1 MVMNPQDEQM
11 NKPRGGLLGLFD
23 KAMKADEDTGL
34 SPLQNFA
41 AALDPLI
48 LKDLRGGEGIR
59 QQGVQRAATMSK
71 NKTVDM
77 LRQQGRNDLADAVM
91 NRTIGPKE
99 AFSVMQSEKAADTA
113 FQRQKDLAAFSA
125 GLKAPAAPKL
135 YSEFAK
141 LNADLQAGNISK
153 DQYNASVQSFLN
165 KNKMSIRPFRD
176 INRKKTKVVTVGSVK
191 IGGDNPI
198 SVQSMTNTL
207 TTDIEATINQINQ
220 ITEAGGDLVRV
231 SCPDKE
237 STQALK
243 KIIAPK
249 KNLSFSEN
257 FFHMCFG
264 KVPEKEIVKAF
275 DVSLI
280 LYAEHSFNVS
290 TFTARTITSSLS
302 DIHGAITGAIA
313 SLKGPLHGGA
323 NEEVMHMM
331 KKIKKPEN
339 ALKWINNALKNKE
352 VVMGFGH
359 RVYKS
364 GDSRVP
370 TMREYFGKVAK
381 IKKDKTFEKIYDIV
395 EKVMIK
401 KKNIHPN
408 VDYPTGPTYH
418 LMGFD
423 TDFFTPIFVI
433 SRITGWSA
441 HIMEQHA
448 ANKLIRPLAK
458 YKGSKHRTVMQLNQ
472 R

>member
-1 MVMNPQDEQM
+1 MNDDI
-11 NKPRGGLLGLFD
+11 KKGLLGIVVDETEVSKVMPEINSLTYRGYAAQDLCAQCKFEEVAYLILNKELPNKKQLKEFEKEETKERVLSKTLINILKQMPKKSHPMD
-23 KAMKADEDTGL
+23 VARTAVSVMGLEDKETNDNSSEANLRKAMRI
-34 SPLQNFA
+34 F
-41 AALDPLI
+41 
-48 LKDLRGGEGIR
+48 
-59 QQGVQRAATMSK
+59 SK
-71 NKTVDM
+71 T
-77 LRQQGRNDLADAVM
+77 
-91 NRTIGPKE
+91 P
-99 AFSVMQSEKAADTA
+99 TA
-113 FQRQKDLAAFSA
+113 LAAFYR
-125 GLKAPAAPKL
+125 L
-135 YSEFAK
+135 
-141 LNADLQAGNISK
+141 
-153 DQYNASVQSFLN
+153 
-165 KNKMSIRPFRD
+165 
-176 INRKKTKVVTVGSVK
+176 RKG
-191 IGGDNPI
+191 
-198 SVQSMTNTL
+198 
-207 TTDIEATINQINQ
+207 
-220 ITEAGGDLVRV
+220 
-231 SCPDKE
+231 
-237 STQALK
+237 K
-243 KIIAPK
+243 KIIQPK
-249 KNLSFSEN
+249 KKLTFAEN

-264 KVPEKEIVKAF
+264 KVPNKEIVKAF

-331 KKIKKPEN
+331 KKIKRPEN
-339 ALKWINNALKNKE
+339 ALKWINKALDDKN

-370 TMREYFGKVAK
+370 TMREYFKRVAI

-395 EKVMIK
+395 EKVMIERK
-401 KKNIHPN
+401 DIYPN

-441 HIMEQHA
+441 HILEQHA
-448 ANKLIRPLAK
+448 ANKLIRPLAS
-458 YKGSKHRTVMQLNQ
+458 YKGSKHRKVLELNQ

>member
-1 MVMNPQDEQM
+1 MSDDI
-11 NKPRGGLLGLFD
+11 KKGLLGIIV
-23 KAMKADEDTGL
+23 DETEISKVMPEINSLTYRGY
-34 SPLQNFA
+34 A
-41 AALDPLI
+41 AQDLCARCDFEEVAYLI
-48 LKDLRGGEGIR
+48 LNKELPNKKQLKEFKKELSKEI
-59 QQGVQRAATMSK
+59 TLSK
-71 NKTVDM
+71 NLINILKKIPKNSHPMDVART
-77 LRQQGRNDLADAVM
+77 AV
-91 NRTIGPKE
+91 
-99 AFSVMQSEKAADTA
+99 SVMGLEDKETKDNSPKANLRKAIRIFAKTPTA
-113 FQRQKDLAAFSA
+113 LAAFYR
-125 GLKAPAAPKL
+125 L
-135 YSEFAK
+135 
-141 LNADLQAGNISK
+141 
-153 DQYNASVQSFLN
+153 
-165 KNKMSIRPFRD
+165 
-176 INRKKTKVVTVGSVK
+176 RKG
-191 IGGDNPI
+191 
-198 SVQSMTNTL
+198 
-207 TTDIEATINQINQ
+207 
-220 ITEAGGDLVRV
+220 
-231 SCPDKE
+231 
-237 STQALK
+237 K

-249 KNLSFSEN
+249 KKFNFSEN

-264 KVPEKEIVKAF
+264 KVPNKEIVKAF

-339 ALKWINNALKNKE
+339 ALKWITKALKNKD

-370 TMREYFGKVAK
+370 TMREYFKRVAI

-401 KKNIHPN
+401 EKNIYPN

-448 ANKLIRPLAK
+448 ANKLIRPLAS
-458 YKGSKHRTVMQLNQ
+458 YKGSKHRKVIQLNQ

>member
-1 MVMNPQDEQM
+1 MNDDI
-11 NKPRGGLLGLFD
+11 KKGLLGIIVDETEVSKVMPEINSLTYRGYAAQDLCARCKFEEVAYLILNKELPNKKQLIQFEKEETKERVLSKNLINILKQIPKRSHPMD
-23 KAMKADEDTGL
+23 VARTAVSVMGLEDKETRDSSPKANLRKAMRI
-34 SPLQNFA
+34 F
-41 AALDPLI
+41 
-48 LKDLRGGEGIR
+48 
-59 QQGVQRAATMSK
+59 SK
-71 NKTVDM
+71 T
-77 LRQQGRNDLADAVM
+77 
-91 NRTIGPKE
+91 P
-99 AFSVMQSEKAADTA
+99 TA
-113 FQRQKDLAAFSA
+113 LAAFYR
-125 GLKAPAAPKL
+125 L
-135 YSEFAK
+135 
-141 LNADLQAGNISK
+141 
-153 DQYNASVQSFLN
+153 
-165 KNKMSIRPFRD
+165 
-176 INRKKTKVVTVGSVK
+176 RKG
-191 IGGDNPI
+191 
-198 SVQSMTNTL
+198 
-207 TTDIEATINQINQ
+207 
-220 ITEAGGDLVRV
+220 
-231 SCPDKE
+231 
-237 STQALK
+237 K
-243 KIIAPK
+243 KIIPPK
-249 KNLSFSEN
+249 KSLTFSEN

-264 KVPEKEIVKAF
+264 KVPDKEIVKAF

-339 ALKWINNALKNKE
+339 ALKWINNALKNKD

-370 TMREYFGKVAK
+370 TMREYFKRVAI
-381 IKKDKTFEKIYDIV
+381 IKKDKTFEKIYDII
-395 EKVMIK
+395 EKVMIER
-401 KKNIHPN
+401 KNIYPN

-448 ANKLIRPLAK
+448 ANKLIRPLAS
-458 YKGSKHRTVMQLNQ
+458 YKGNKHRKVLQLNQ

>member
-1 MVMNPQDEQM
+1 MSDDI
-11 NKPRGGLLGLFD
+11 KKGLLGIVV
-23 KAMKADEDTGL
+23 DETEISKVMPEINSLTYRGY
-34 SPLQNFA
+34 A
-41 AALDPLI
+41 AQDLCARCDFEEVAYLI
-48 LKDLRGGEGIR
+48 LNKELPNKKQLKEFKKKLSKEI
-59 QQGVQRAATMSK
+59 TLSK
-71 NKTVDM
+71 NLINILKQIPKKSHPMDVART
-77 LRQQGRNDLADAVM
+77 AV
-91 NRTIGPKE
+91 
-99 AFSVMQSEKAADTA
+99 SVMGLEDKETKDNSPKANLRKAIRILAKTPTA
-113 FQRQKDLAAFSA
+113 LAAFYR
-125 GLKAPAAPKL
+125 L
-135 YSEFAK
+135 
-141 LNADLQAGNISK
+141 
-153 DQYNASVQSFLN
+153 
-165 KNKMSIRPFRD
+165 
-176 INRKKTKVVTVGSVK
+176 RKG
-191 IGGDNPI
+191 
-198 SVQSMTNTL
+198 
-207 TTDIEATINQINQ
+207 
-220 ITEAGGDLVRV
+220 
-231 SCPDKE
+231 
-237 STQALK
+237 K

-264 KVPEKEIVKAF
+264 KVPNKEIVKAF

-339 ALKWINNALKNKE
+339 AFKWITKALKNKD

-370 TMREYFGKVAK
+370 TMREYFKRVAI
-381 IKKDKTFEKIYDIV
+381 IKKDKIFEKIYDIV

-401 KKNIHPN
+401 EKNIYPN

-448 ANKLIRPLAK
+448 ANKLIRPLAS
-458 YKGSKHRTVMQLNQ
+458 YKGSKHRKVMQLNQ

>member
-1 MVMNPQDEQM
+1 MSDDIKKGLSGIVVDETEISKVMPEINSLTYRGYAAQDLCVRCKFEEVAYLILNKELPNKKQLKQFEKEETKERVLSKTLINVLKQM
-11 NKPRGGLLGLFD
+11 PKKSHPMDVARTVVRGMGLEDKETKDNSSEANLR
-23 KAMKADEDTGL
+23 KAMRI
-34 SPLQNFA
+34 FA
-41 AALDPLI
+41 
-48 LKDLRGGEGIR
+48 
-59 QQGVQRAATMSK
+59 
-71 NKTVDM
+71 KTPV
-77 LRQQGRNDLADAVM
+77 A
-91 NRTIGPKE
+91 
-99 AFSVMQSEKAADTA
+99 
-113 FQRQKDLAAFSA
+113 LAAFYR
-125 GLKAPAAPKL
+125 L
-135 YSEFAK
+135 
-141 LNADLQAGNISK
+141 
-153 DQYNASVQSFLN
+153 
-165 KNKMSIRPFRD
+165 
-176 INRKKTKVVTVGSVK
+176 RKG
-191 IGGDNPI
+191 
-198 SVQSMTNTL
+198 
-207 TTDIEATINQINQ
+207 
-220 ITEAGGDLVRV
+220 
-231 SCPDKE
+231 
-237 STQALK
+237 K
-243 KIIAPK
+243 KIIPPK
-249 KNLSFSEN
+249 KKLTFAEN

-264 KVPEKEIVKAF
+264 KVPNKEIVKAF

-323 NEEVMHMM
+323 NEKVMHMM
-331 KKIKKPEN
+331 RKIKKPEN
-339 ALKWINNALKNKE
+339 ALKWINKALDNKD

-381 IKKDKTFEKIYDIV
+381 IKKDKIFEKIYEIV

-401 KKNIHPN
+401 RKNIHPN

-448 ANKLIRPLAK
+448 TNKLIRPLAS
-458 YKGSKHRTVMQLNQ
+458 YKGSKHRKVMQLNH

>member
-1 MVMNPQDEQM
+1 MSDDI
-11 NKPRGGLLGLFD
+11 KKGLLGIIV
-23 KAMKADEDTGL
+23 DETEISKVMPEINSLTYRGY
-34 SPLQNFA
+34 A
-41 AALDPLI
+41 AQDLCARCDFEEVAYLI
-48 LKDLRGGEGIR
+48 LNKELPNKKQLKEFKKELSKEI
-59 QQGVQRAATMSK
+59 TLSK
-71 NKTVDM
+71 NLIDILKKIPKNSHPMDVART
-77 LRQQGRNDLADAVM
+77 AV
-91 NRTIGPKE
+91 
-99 AFSVMQSEKAADTA
+99 SVMGLEDKETKDNSPKANLRKAIRIFAKTPTA
-113 FQRQKDLAAFSA
+113 LAAFYR
-125 GLKAPAAPKL
+125 L
-135 YSEFAK
+135 
-141 LNADLQAGNISK
+141 
-153 DQYNASVQSFLN
+153 
-165 KNKMSIRPFRD
+165 
-176 INRKKTKVVTVGSVK
+176 RKG
-191 IGGDNPI
+191 
-198 SVQSMTNTL
+198 
-207 TTDIEATINQINQ
+207 
-220 ITEAGGDLVRV
+220 
-231 SCPDKE
+231 
-237 STQALK
+237 K

-249 KNLSFSEN
+249 KKFGFSEN

-264 KVPEKEIVKAF
+264 KVPNKEIVKAF

-339 ALKWINNALKNKE
+339 ALKWITKALKNKD

-370 TMREYFGKVAK
+370 TMREYFKRVAI

-401 KKNIHPN
+401 EKNIYPN

-448 ANKLIRPLAK
+448 ANKLIRPLAS
-458 YKGSKHRTVMQLNQ
+458 YKGSKHRKVVQLNQ

>member
-1 MVMNPQDEQM
+1 MSDDI
-11 NKPRGGLLGLFD
+11 KKGLLGIVV
-23 KAMKADEDTGL
+23 DETEVSKVMPEINSLTYRGY
-34 SPLQNFA
+34 A
-41 AALDPLI
+41 AQDLCAKCKFEEVAYLI
-48 LKDLRGGEGIR
+48 LNGELPNKKQLRKFEKQERTERKLSKTLLEDIKKFPKKAHPMDVARTAVSIMGLEDKDTKDNSPEANMRKVMKIF
-59 QQGVQRAATMSK
+59 A
-71 NKTVDM
+71 KTPV
-77 LRQQGRNDLADAVM
+77 A
-91 NRTIGPKE
+91 
-99 AFSVMQSEKAADTA
+99 
-113 FQRQKDLAAFSA
+113 LAAFYRS
-125 GLKAPAAPKL
+125 
-135 YSEFAK
+135 
-141 LNADLQAGNISK
+141 
-153 DQYNASVQSFLN
+153 
-165 KNKMSIRPFRD
+165 
-176 INRKKTKVVTVGSVK
+176 RKG
-191 IGGDNPI
+191 
-198 SVQSMTNTL
+198 
-207 TTDIEATINQINQ
+207 
-220 ITEAGGDLVRV
+220 
-231 SCPDKE
+231 
-237 STQALK
+237 K
-243 KIIAPK
+243 KIISPK
-249 KNLSFSEN
+249 NNLSFSEN

-264 KVPEKEIVKAF
+264 KVPNKDIVKAF

-331 KKIKKPEN
+331 NKIKKPEN
-339 ALKWINNALKNKE
+339 ALKWINKALDNKD

-381 IKKDKTFEKIYDIV
+381 IKKDKKFEKIYDIV
-395 EKVMIK
+395 EKVMIER
-401 KKNIHPN
+401 KNIHPN

-441 HIMEQHA
+441 HIIEQHA
-448 ANKLIRPLAK
+448 ANKLIRPLAS
-458 YKGSKHRTVMQLNQ
+458 YKGSQHRRVVQLNQ

>member
-1 MVMNPQDEQM
+1 MSNDI
-11 NKPRGGLLGLFD
+11 KKGLLGIIVDETEISKVMPEINSLTYRGYAAQDLCEACRFEEVAYLILNKD
-23 KAMKADEDTGL
+23 LPNSIQLKKFEKEERNARELTKNLYEIIKHMPKKSHPMDVARTAVSVLGLEDKETADSSHEANMRKAMRI
-34 SPLQNFA
+34 FA
-41 AALDPLI
+41 
-48 LKDLRGGEGIR
+48 
-59 QQGVQRAATMSK
+59 
-71 NKTVDM
+71 KT
-77 LRQQGRNDLADAVM
+77 
-91 NRTIGPKE
+91 P
-99 AFSVMQSEKAADTA
+99 TA
-113 FQRQKDLAAFSA
+113 LAAF
-125 GLKAPAAPKL
+125 
-135 YSEFAK
+135 Y
-141 LNADLQAGNISK
+141 
-153 DQYNASVQSFLN
+153 
-165 KNKMSIRPFRD
+165 R
-176 INRKKTKVVTVGSVK
+176 
-191 IGGDNPI
+191 
-198 SVQSMTNTL
+198 
-207 TTDIEATINQINQ
+207 
-220 ITEAGGDLVRV
+220 VRNG
-231 SCPDKE
+231 
-237 STQALK
+237 K
-243 KIIAPK
+243 KIIKPK
-249 KNLSFSEN
+249 KTLSFAEN
-257 FFHMCFG
+257 FFYMCFG
-264 KVPEKEIVKAF
+264 KVPQKEIVKAF

-331 KKIKKPEN
+331 KKIKKPEY
-339 ALKWINNALKNKE
+339 ALKWIKNALKNKE

-401 KKNIHPN
+401 EKNIYPN

-448 ANKLIRPLAK
+448 ANKLIRPLAQ
-458 YKGSKHRTVMQLNQ
+458 YKGNKHRKVMQLNQ

>member
-1 MVMNPQDEQM
+1 MSDEI
-11 NKPRGGLLGLFD
+11 KKGLLGIVVDETTVSQVMPDINSLTYRGYAVQDLCEKCTFEEVAYLVLNGELPNKIQLKKFIKEERLD
-23 KAMKADEDTGL
+23 RTLSKQILSDIQKMPKKAHPMDVVRTAVSLMALEDRDTKDNSPKA
-34 SPLQNFA
+34 NMRKAIRIFA
-41 AALDPLI
+41 
-48 LKDLRGGEGIR
+48 
-59 QQGVQRAATMSK
+59 
-71 NKTVDM
+71 KTPI
-77 LRQQGRNDLADAVM
+77 A
-91 NRTIGPKE
+91 
-99 AFSVMQSEKAADTA
+99 
-113 FQRQKDLAAFSA
+113 LAAF
-125 GLKAPAAPKL
+125 
-135 YSEFAK
+135 
-141 LNADLQAGNISK
+141 
-153 DQYNASVQSFLN
+153 
-165 KNKMSIRPFRD
+165 FRS
-176 INRKKTKVVTVGSVK
+176 RKG
-191 IGGDNPI
+191 
-198 SVQSMTNTL
+198 
-207 TTDIEATINQINQ
+207 
-220 ITEAGGDLVRV
+220 
-231 SCPDKE
+231 
-237 STQALK
+237 K
-243 KIIAPK
+243 KIISPK

-264 KVPEKEIVKAF
+264 KVPSNEIVKAF

-331 KKIKKPEN
+331 NKIKKPEN
-339 ALKWINNALKNKE
+339 ALKWINNALDKKD

-359 RVYKS
+359 RVYKK

-370 TMREYFGKVAK
+370 TMEKYFKKVSK
-381 IKKDKTFEKIYDIV
+381 IKKDKKFIKIYDIV
-395 EKVMIK
+395 KNVMIQR
-401 KKNIHPN
+401 KNIHPN

-458 YKGSKHRTVMQLNQ
+458 YKGSKHRKVMELNY

>member
-1 MVMNPQDEQM
+1 MSEEI
-11 NKPRGGLLGLFD
+11 KKGLLGIVV
-23 KAMKADEDTGL
+23 DETEVSKVMPEINSLTYRGY
-34 SPLQNFA
+34 A
-41 AALDPLI
+41 AQDLCAKCKFEEVAYLI
-48 LKDLRGGEGIR
+48 LNGELPDKQQLKRFEKEERKERYLSKTIIEDIKKFPKKAHPMDVARTAVSIMGLEDKDTKDNSPEANMRKVMRIF
-59 QQGVQRAATMSK
+59 A
-71 NKTVDM
+71 KTPV
-77 LRQQGRNDLADAVM
+77 A
-91 NRTIGPKE
+91 
-99 AFSVMQSEKAADTA
+99 
-113 FQRQKDLAAFSA
+113 LAAFYRS
-125 GLKAPAAPKL
+125 
-135 YSEFAK
+135 
-141 LNADLQAGNISK
+141 
-153 DQYNASVQSFLN
+153 
-165 KNKMSIRPFRD
+165 
-176 INRKKTKVVTVGSVK
+176 RKG
-191 IGGDNPI
+191 
-198 SVQSMTNTL
+198 
-207 TTDIEATINQINQ
+207 
-220 ITEAGGDLVRV
+220 
-231 SCPDKE
+231 
-237 STQALK
+237 K
-243 KIIAPK
+243 KIIMPK

-264 KVPEKEIVKAF
+264 KVPNKDIVKAF

-331 KKIKKPEN
+331 NKIKKPNN
-339 ALKWINNALKNKE
+339 ALKWINNALDNKD
-352 VVMGFGH
+352 VIMGFGH

-381 IKKDKTFEKIYDIV
+381 IKKDKKFEKIYDIV
-395 EKVMIK
+395 EKVMIER
-401 KKNIHPN
+401 KNIHPN

-441 HIMEQHA
+441 HIFEQHA
-448 ANKLIRPLAK
+448 ANKLIRPLAS
-458 YKGSKHRTVMQLNQ
+458 YKGNKHRKVVPINQ

>member
-1 MVMNPQDEQM
+1 MSEDI
-11 NKPRGGLLGLFD
+11 KKGLLGIVV
-23 KAMKADEDTGL
+23 DETEVSKVMPEINSLTYRGY
-34 SPLQNFA
+34 A
-41 AALDPLI
+41 AQDLCAKCKFEEVAYLI
-48 LKDLRGGEGIR
+48 LNGELPNKKQLKQFENQERKERKLSKTLLEDIKRFPKKAHPMDVARTAVSIMGLEDKETKDNSPK
-59 QQGVQRAATMSK
+59 ANMK
-71 NKTVDM
+71 K
-77 LRQQGRNDLADAVM
+77 VM
-91 NRTIGPKE
+91 RIFAKMPV
-99 AFSVMQSEKAADTA
+99 A
-113 FQRQKDLAAFSA
+113 LAAFYRA
-125 GLKAPAAPKL
+125 
-135 YSEFAK
+135 
-141 LNADLQAGNISK
+141 
-153 DQYNASVQSFLN
+153 
-165 KNKMSIRPFRD
+165 
-176 INRKKTKVVTVGSVK
+176 RKGKKV
-191 IGGDNPI
+191 IP
-198 SVQSMTNTL
+198 
-207 TTDIEATINQINQ
+207 
-220 ITEAGGDLVRV
+220 
-231 SCPDKE
+231 
-237 STQALK
+237 
-243 KIIAPK
+243 PK
-249 KNLSFSEN
+249 KNLTFSEN

-264 KVPEKEIVKAF
+264 KVPNKDIVKAF

-331 KKIKKPEN
+331 NKIKKPEN
-339 ALKWINNALKNKE
+339 ALNWINKALDNKD

-381 IKKDKTFEKIYDIV
+381 IKKDKKFEKIYDIV
-395 EKVMIK
+395 EKVMIER
-401 KKNIHPN
+401 KNIHPN

-441 HIMEQHA
+441 HIIEQHA
-448 ANKLIRPLAK
+448 ANKLIRPLAS
-458 YKGSKHRTVMQLNQ
+458 YKGSQHRKVIQLNQ

>member
-1 MVMNPQDEQM
+1 MSDEI
-11 NKPRGGLLGLFD
+11 KKGLLGIVV
-23 KAMKADEDTGL
+23 DETEVSKVMPEINSLTYRGY
-34 SPLQNFA
+34 A
-41 AALDPLI
+41 AQDLCAKCKFEEVAYLI
-48 LKDLRGGEGIR
+48 LNGELPNKKQLKDFEKQERKERKL
-59 QQGVQRAATMSK
+59 SK
-71 NKTVDM
+71 TLLDDIKKFPKKAHPMDVARTAVSIMGLEDKETKDNSPKANKSK
-77 LRQQGRNDLADAVM
+77 VM
-91 NRTIGPKE
+91 RIFAKTPV
-99 AFSVMQSEKAADTA
+99 A
-113 FQRQKDLAAFSA
+113 LAAFYRS
-125 GLKAPAAPKL
+125 
-135 YSEFAK
+135 
-141 LNADLQAGNISK
+141 
-153 DQYNASVQSFLN
+153 
-165 KNKMSIRPFRD
+165 
-176 INRKKTKVVTVGSVK
+176 RKG
-191 IGGDNPI
+191 
-198 SVQSMTNTL
+198 
-207 TTDIEATINQINQ
+207 
-220 ITEAGGDLVRV
+220 
-231 SCPDKE
+231 
-237 STQALK
+237 K
-243 KIIAPK
+243 KIIPPK
-249 KNLSFSEN
+249 NNLSFSEN

-264 KVPEKEIVKAF
+264 KVPQKEIVKAF

-331 KKIKKPEN
+331 NKIKKPEN
-339 ALKWINNALKNKE
+339 ALKWINDALDNKD

-381 IKKDKTFEKIYDIV
+381 IKKDKKFEKIYDIV
-395 EKVMIK
+395 EKVMIE

-441 HIMEQHA
+441 HIIEQHA
-448 ANKLIRPLAK
+448 ANKLIRPLAS
-458 YKGSKHRTVMQLNQ
+458 YKGSQHRKVVQLNQ

>member
-1 MVMNPQDEQM
+1 MSDDI
-11 NKPRGGLLGLFD
+11 KKGLLGIVV
-23 KAMKADEDTGL
+23 DETEVSKVMPEINSLTYRGY
-34 SPLQNFA
+34 A
-41 AALDPLI
+41 AQDLCEYCRFEEVAYLI
-48 LKDLRGGEGIR
+48 LNKDLPNSIQLKQFEKEEKNNREL
-59 QQGVQRAATMSK
+59 SK
-71 NKTVDM
+71 NLYEIIKHMPKKSHPMDVART
-77 LRQQGRNDLADAVM
+77 AV
-91 NRTIGPKE
+91 
-99 AFSVMQSEKAADTA
+99 SVMGLEDKETSDSSPDANMRKALRIFAKTPTA
-113 FQRQKDLAAFSA
+113 LAAF
-125 GLKAPAAPKL
+125 
-135 YSEFAK
+135 YR
-141 LNADLQAGNISK
+141 
-153 DQYNASVQSFLN
+153 
-165 KNKMSIRPFRD
+165 IR
-176 INRKKTKVVTVGSVK
+176 NG
-191 IGGDNPI
+191 
-198 SVQSMTNTL
+198 
-207 TTDIEATINQINQ
+207 
-220 ITEAGGDLVRV
+220 
-231 SCPDKE
+231 
-237 STQALK
+237 K
-243 KIIAPK
+243 KIIKPK
-249 KNLSFSEN
+249 KELTFAEN
-257 FFHMCFG
+257 FFYMCFG
-264 KVPEKEIVKAF
+264 KVPQKEIVKAF

-331 KKIKKPEN
+331 RKIKKPEH

-401 KKNIHPN
+401 KKNIYPN

-448 ANKLIRPLAK
+448 ANKLIRPLAS
-458 YKGSKHRTVMQLNQ
+458 YKGSKHRKVMQLNQ